1 MPTTKDL
8 LNNSTVKSM
17 ICCDEQAP
25 AAEVEGD
32 VVDMNGIGRKLLV
45 IIQSCAAA
53 ATTTLS
59 VVVQES
65 ATDSFGVE
73 GAAAT
78 LDTFTTL
85 DIVADVA
92 QLVVGDL
99 APNERYVRV
108 VATVGD
114 ATLDF
119 AVLGV
124 IYLER
129 ERPSGLGGALSGL

>member
-8 LNNSTVKSM
+8 LNNSTVKSL
-17 ICCDEQAP
+17 ICCDEKIANSTTT
-25 AAEVEGD
+25 GGT
-32 VVDMNGIGRKLLV
+32 VDLAGIGRKILV

-65 ATDSFGVE
+65 ATDSFGV
-73 GAAAT
+73 GGAT
-78 LDTFTTL
+78 LHTFTTL
-85 DIVADVA
+85 DIVAGTN

-99 APNERYVRV
+99 APNERYIRV
-108 VATVGD
+108 VANVGP

-119 AVLGV
+119 SVIGV

-129 ERPSGLGGALSGL
+129 ERPSGL